1 MAYGVW
7 KFIGAVMLICVI
19 VAFFGDMSIF
29 N

>member
-7 KFIGAVMLICVI
+7 KFIGAVMLICAI